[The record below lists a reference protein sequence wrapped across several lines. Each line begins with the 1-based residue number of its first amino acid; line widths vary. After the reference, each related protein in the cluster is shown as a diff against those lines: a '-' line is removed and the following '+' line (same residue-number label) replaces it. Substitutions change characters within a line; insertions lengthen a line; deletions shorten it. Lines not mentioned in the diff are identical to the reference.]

1 MVTHPGSKCIVRIYT
16 LRVADLLHCLYDPCS
31 LGRPRL
37 NHCRFPNHIKIES
50 QRNNASSVESQRLK
64 LLSKKDA
71 WVVIPFNFLVWPVH
85 KMDESEKMKMNY
97 YNESGGD
104 SNYNVL
110 QYSKL
115 LEHINEY
122 LTPREYFSPLS

>member
-1 MVTHPGSKCIVRIYT
+1 M
-16 LRVADLLHCLYDPCS
+16 
-31 LGRPRL
+31 
-37 NHCRFPNHIKIES
+37 
-50 QRNNASSVESQRLK
+50 
-64 LLSKKDA
+64 
-71 WVVIPFNFLVWPVH
+71 IPFNFLVWPVH

-122 LTPREYFSPLS
+122 LTPR